1 MIFKISSLVFGELKL
16 RYAKIPHIFQFF
28 LISSIEN
35 FNVKVKNG
43 EICRAKRVSIVG
55 GFELI
60 ETFLL

>member
-1 MIFKISSLVFGELKL
+1 MRKFRTFFSLFFIF
-16 RYAKIPHIFQFF
+16 
-28 LISSIEN
+28 SIEN